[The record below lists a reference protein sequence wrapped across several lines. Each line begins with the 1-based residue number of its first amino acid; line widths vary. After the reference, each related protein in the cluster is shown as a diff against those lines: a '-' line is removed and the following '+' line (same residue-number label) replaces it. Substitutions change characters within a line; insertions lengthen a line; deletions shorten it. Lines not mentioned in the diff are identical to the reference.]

1 MFCPKCG
8 TSEQSPESY
17 CRKCGVWL
25 IDPEAVSKNS
35 LFRKSTREEKIQKM
49 RTLEMISVALSLTSA
64 AIIFTFLF
72 DSLDRG
78 LLFLAMACGLV
89 VAVYQAINMYLG
101 NKVTKDLPR
110 HRAAGVTQTEQTPVL
125 EFPAHTARQL
135 NVPASVTDKT
145 TELLDPVVVARDKSN
160 S

>member
-17 CRKCGVWL
+17 CRNCGVWL
-25 IDPEAVSKNS
+25 VDPDAVSKNS

-49 RTLEMISVALSLTSA
+49 RTLELISIGLSLTSA

-72 DSLDRG
+72 GSLDRG

-110 HRAAGVTQTEQTPVL
+110 QRTADAAQTDPTPVL

-135 NVPASVTDKT
+135 NVPASVTDNT
-145 TELLDPVVVARDKSN
+145 TELLDHVIAAKKSSN
-160 S
+160 